1 MGIQL
6 SSTMAFLF
14 DNSKNSMSI
23 LEFVIRLFKHDMK
36 NDGKIFMLDTKTN
49 MLSPSG
55 ILEVSQKVTDL
66 EFEENIAIY
75 KKKDI
80 PRSIID
86 AGFSVW
92 IIENPETESE
102 DWIVGETKITERW
115 IDKLKKLT
123 EMLIDEITLDN

>member
-1 MGIQL
+1 
-6 SSTMAFLF
+6 
-14 DNSKNSMSI
+14 MSI

-123 EMLIDEITLDN
+123 EMLIDEITLDNQQHAE